1 MSTSKI
7 RYFILIAG
15 FLFFLSGCTGLKHLK
30 EGEKL
35 LARQDIHAPSNINKE
50 TLKSL
55 YVQKKNRTIIGTG
68 IKPLVSLYYGVW
80 GTQSYKPE
88 KYRKKKEKVE
98 AHFDDK
104 IATAKSEKQANNYQF
119 RKQKKIDRLNSF
131 IENGNLWMQ
140 WGEPIAV
147 FDSAMVSATR
157 ERFSDYLFSKGYFNN
172 RVESE
177 VTVFGLR
184 KVKGERKRKVEV
196 HYHLY
201 PGVPYVVDSIIYQ
214 IPDTAIQ
221 SVIFRSQRNA
231 YLKKHKRFDQD
242 DLTKERER
250 LDLLLKDHGYYDFS
264 RQYIEYEVDT
274 TLLSPTHNMIVK
286 LIINEPSKRGY
297 HKKFYIDS
305 VYFRT
310 DAGVTKSNGVRQ
322 SRSYRDIK
330 YSYYEDNYNLK
341 ILSQRVFL
349 QPGQLY
355 SRKRALNTQRQ
366 LANVDAFKFININF
380 DTLQG
385 KFIANIA
392 SSPLPRYEWSNEA
405 GVNVTQGFPGPF
417 YSISFRKR
425 NIFKGLETFELS
437 GRFGFEGVA
446 SATKEEN
453 VYKSTEAGVNASLTF
468 PQFIF
473 PFAERTRF
481 HLAQYNPKTKLT
493 TGYLFTERPE
503 YRRTAISINGTYSWQ
518 NNRDRSYALTPFSLS
533 VINATNLSP
542 EFRSLLLK
550 QDSLGN
556 FSLINSFRPSCVNSV
571 LFSVLWNR
579 NYGNLEKNSS
589 FIRAQVESGGTIWNF
604 FDPKIVNELGLEH
617 FKYLRFSLDIR
628 RIHVINANTTFA
640 YRFNGGLAWSY
651 TKNPTL
657 PYEKFFFA
665 GGSNSIRAWRPRRLG
680 PGSFKPHSSASPRTD
695 GLFSYSIEKP
705 AEILLESSVELRQ
718 KLFGF
723 VSGAIFVDAGN
734 VWTFNPRIKTV
745 KQGEDQVEVA
755 NGNSKFR
762 INEFYKEIAVG
773 TGFGLRF
780 DFTFLILRLDV
791 GIKVFDPARDE
802 NDRFV
807 LDEVR
812 FWRPYATKSG
822 DGYDRYR
829 EPVIYNVGIGYS
841 F

>member
-1 MSTSKI
+1 M
-7 RYFILIAG
+7 
-15 FLFFLSGCTGLKHLK
+15 
-30 EGEKL
+30 
-35 LARQDIHAPSNINKE
+35 LARQEVHAPSSINKE
-50 TLKSL
+50 TVKSL
-55 YVQKKNRTIIGTG
+55 YVQKKNRTILGTG

-80 GTQSYKPE
+80 GKQSYNPE
-88 KYRKKKEKVE
+88 KYARKKERVEKK
-98 AHFDDK
+98 FDDK
-104 IATAKSEKQANNYQF
+104 IASTTSEKKISNYQF
-119 RKQKKIDRLNSF
+119 RKQKKIERLNSF

-147 FDSAMVSATR
+147 FDSSAVAATE
-157 ERFSDYLFSKGYFNN
+157 ERFSDYLFANGYFNN
-172 RVESE
+172 SVRS
-177 VTVFGLR
+177 TVKIYGDR
-184 KVKGERKRKVEV
+184 KIEGEKNRKVEV
-196 HYHLY
+196 DYYLQ
-201 PGVPYVVDSIIYQ
+201 PGVPYLLDSIIYEISDSTIMQ
-214 IPDTAIQ
+214 IIQ
-221 SVIFRSQRNA
+221 RSHRNTF
-231 YLKKHKRFDQD
+231 LKKGARYDQD
-242 DLTKERER
+242 NLTKERER
-250 LDLLLKDHGYYDFS
+250 IDLLLKDNGYYDFS
-264 RQYIEYEVDT
+264 RQYIEYSVDT
-274 TLLSPTHNMIVK
+274 TMLSPTHSIVVK
-286 LIINEPSKRGY
+286 LTINDPSKRGY
-297 HKKFYIDS
+297 HKQFHIDS
-305 VYFRT
+305 VTFRT
-310 DAGVTKSNGVRQ
+310 DAGVSRPNQVRQ
-322 SRSYRDIK
+322 SRSYRDIH
-330 YSYYEDNYNLK
+330 YSYFEDNYNLK

-385 KFIANIA
+385 KFIANIS

-446 SATKEEN
+446 SATKERN
-453 VYKSTEAGVNASLTF
+453 VYKSTEAGVNASLIF
-468 PQFIF
+468 PQFLF
-473 PFAERTRF
+473 PFRERVRF
-481 HLAQYNPKTKLT
+481 ELAQYNPKTKLT
-493 TGYLFTERPE
+493 AGYLFTERPE
-503 YRRTAISINGTYSWQ
+503 YRRTAISLNGTYSWQ
-518 NNRDRSYALTPFSLS
+518 NNRDRAYALTPFSLS
-533 VINATNLSP
+533 VINATGLSEP
-542 EFRSLLLK
+542 FRDLLLK
-550 QDSLGN
+550 NDSIGN
-556 FSLINSFRPSCVNSV
+556 FSLINSFRPSFVNSI
-571 LFSVLWNR
+571 LFSVTWNR

-589 FIRAQVESGGTIWNF
+589 FVRAQIESGGTIWNF
-604 FDPKIVNELGLEH
+604 VDPKIVNDLGLEH
-617 FKYLRFSLDIR
+617 FKYLRLSVDLR
-628 RIHVINANTTFA
+628 RIHVINPNTTFA
-640 YRFNGGLAWSY
+640 YRLNGGFAYSY

-680 PGSFKPHSSASPRTD
+680 PGSFKPDSSASPRED

-705 AEILLESSVELRQ
+705 AEILLEGSVELRQ

-723 VSGAIFVDAGN
+723 VSGAIFVDGGN

-745 KQGEDQVEVA
+745 KRGEDQVEVS
-755 NGNSKFR
+755 NGNSRFT
-762 INEFYKEIAVG
+762 INNFYKEIALG

-812 FWRPYATKSG
+812 FWKPYATKRNGEFSE
-822 DGYDRYR
+822 YR